1 MVKLDIEKAYDH
13 VNWDFLVAIL
23 ATMGFGHKW
32 IKWKKW
38 CISSPSFSILI
49 NGTPSGFFQSSRGL
63 RQGGPI
69 SPYLFVIAMEA
80 LSRLILKAQDGGFIL
95 GFKVGGKGGDGEEI
109 SQLLFADD
117 TIIFCEAS

>member
-1 MVKLDIEKAYDH
+1 
-13 VNWDFLVAIL
+13 
-23 ATMGFGHKW
+23 MGFGHKW